1 MFDPISFW
9 MQGTVFWM
17 KMFKQQQEAYLR
29 MLGAFAE
36 KLPQENA
43 ATLAR
48 EAEAVKAALTPANK
62 PVKPAVVKKP
72 AVEAAVVTA

>member
-1 MFDPISFW
+1 MFDPISLW

-17 KMFKQQQEAYLR
+17 KMFKQQHETYIR

-43 ATLAR
+43 AALAR
-48 EAEAVKAALTPANK
+48 EAEAVKATLKAANK
-62 PVKPAVVKKP
+62 PAKPAVVKAKTEP
-72 AVEAAVVTA
+72 AVVTA